1 MAVFLVLTSFKN
13 RMLIRQANHTANT
26 KLIFVGGFL
35 GAGKTTL
42 LHEVTR
48 RLISGGTRVGLITN
62 DQAPDLADTALLKHD
77 YVNVAEVTGSC
88 FCCDFKGLRRAI
100 DNVGQHLKTDIIIAE
115 PVGSCTDLSATLIN
129 PIKEMMKTEV
139 LVCPLTVLVDP
150 GRLKDILD
158 GGTTG
163 LHPAAAYIIK
173 KQLEESDIIAITKT
187 DFYGPEEITELSKRL
202 KENFPDCEIRAIS
215 AKTGDGID
223 GWLESVLMGKDAG
236 KHIVEIDY
244 DKYAEGEAALG
255 WLNCSASLSGNV
267 IDWDAFTRRFM
278 QAISA
283 KFDAQSSHVGH
294 VKMMLENGDH
304 YISANLTGRSE
315 TLTFRWSAGSG
326 NNAEMILNARVEM
339 SPGELEQIFLSTLE
353 TITNDQIK
361 TRINRLRSISP
372 GYPNP
377 THRFKKK

>member
-1 MAVFLVLTSFKN
+1 LKH
-13 RMLIRQANHTANT
+13 LIIVI

-48 RLISGGTRVGLITN
+48 RLISKGTRVGLITN

-115 PVGSCTDLSATLIN
+115 PVGSCTDLSATLVN
-129 PIKEMMKTEV
+129 PIKEMMKAEV
-139 LVCPLTVLVDP
+139 SVCPLTVLVDP

-173 KQLEESDIIAITKT
+173 KQLEESDIIAITKS
-187 DFYGPEEITELSKRL
+187 DLYEPAEITVLSRKL

-215 AKTGDGID
+215 AKTGEGID
-223 GWLESVLMGKDAG
+223 DWLEYVLKGEDAG

-244 DKYAEGEAALG
+244 DKYAEGEAVLG
-255 WLNCSASLSGNV
+255 WLNCSASLSGHET
-267 IDWDAFTRRFM
+267 DWDVFTREFM
-278 QAISA
+278 QALA
-283 KFDAQSSHVGH
+283 AEFDANGTPVGH
-294 VKMMLENGDH
+294 VKMIVENGDQ
-304 YISANLTGRSE
+304 YISSNLTGHAE

-326 NNAEMILNARVEM
+326 NQAEMIVNARLQM
-339 SPGELEQIFLSTLE
+339 SPKDLEQVFLSTLE
-353 TITNDQIK
+353 SITKDRINI
-361 TRINRLRSISP
+361 RINRIRSISP

-377 THRFKKK
+377 THRYKNRV